1 MATPRV
7 LVVEDDHTT
16 ADLIALYLRHEGYR
30 VDVAHTGDEARARI
44 RGGRYDLLIL
54 DVMLPGVDG
63 LDLCREVREEGETP
77 IIFVTARTRERER
90 IEGLDLGADD
100 YVTKPFRPRELVA
113 RARAVLRRSSS
124 APTPSWVGVGTLRVD
139 EGRRAV
145 TFAGHTLDLTATE
158 FRIVHDLVAHPGYV
172 RSRDRLLRLL
182 PDDGRNALSRTID
195 VHVRNIRK
203 KLEAIETGA
212 ARWIETV
219 SGEGYRIREPKSARD
234 PGGVSP

>member
-1 MATPRV
+1 MASPRV
-7 LVVEDDHTT
+7 LVAEDDHTT

-30 VDVAHTGDEARARI
+30 VDIAHNGDDARARI
-44 RGGRYDLLIL
+44 QGGRYDLLIL

-63 LDLCREVREEGETP
+63 LELCREVREEAETP
-77 IIFVTARTRERER
+77 VIFVTARTRERER

-113 RARAVLRRSSS
+113 RARAVLRRSRPPADTLWVES
-124 APTPSWVGVGTLRVD
+124 AGLRVD
-139 EGRRAV
+139 DERRRVTYRGRP
-145 TFAGHTLDLTATE
+145 LDLTATE
-158 FRIVHDLVAHPGYV
+158 FRIVLDLVTHPGYV

-212 ARWIETV
+212 ARLIETV
-219 SGEGYRIREPKSARD
+219 SGGGYRLGAAPRTDREAP
-234 PGGVSP
+234 